1 LTAHVDHTAQAL
13 VQGLRND
20 DKTAFYEIF
29 ERYWDVLYNAAYM
42 RLRSHE
48 EAEEIVQEL
57 FTTLWDKRRTL
68 EIANLPVYLHVAVR
82 KRVLNTIRR
91 KLTEQKYW
99 DYCAAFFPA
108 IHNTTEEMISFH
120 ELTHEIEEAI
130 NHLPERSRQVFKL
143 NKVEGKPIAEI
154 AKFLKLSERSI
165 EYDLARSLKTLRVH
179 LKDYIL
185 FLLAFLS
192 S

>member
-1 LTAHVDHTAQAL
+1 MTARIDHTAQHL
-13 VQGLRND
+13 LQGLRND
-20 DKTAFYEIF
+20 DKKAFYEIF
-29 ERYWDVLYNAAYM
+29 ERYWDVLYNAAYI

-57 FTTLWDKRRTL
+57 FITLWDKRHTL
-68 EIANLPVYLHVAVR
+68 EIVNLPVYLHVAVR

-91 KLTEQKYW
+91 KMTEQKYW
-99 DYCAAFFPA
+99 DYCSGFFPTT
-108 IHNTTEEMISFH
+108 HNTTEEMITFD
-120 ELTHEIEEAI
+120 ELTHEIEEVM
-130 NHLPERSRQVFKL
+130 NRLPERSRQVFRL

-165 EYDLARSLKTLRVH
+165 EYDLARSLKVLRVH

-185 FLLAFLS
+185 LVAAFLHF
-192 S
+192 